1 VIDSPCVKICQLSE
15 DGSLC
20 IGCFRTLHEIAAWPE
35 ASDEAKRAIIE
46 AAMERKVT
54 WFDSPEA
61 AEEADR
67 LRYASLTPQ
76 ERLDEM
82 VALLNRW
89 GKWNERRLERVA
101 RFVEVPRS

>member
-1 VIDSPCVKICQLSE
+1 MA
-15 DGSLC
+15 
-20 IGCFRTLHEIAAWPE
+20 EIAAWPG
-35 ASDEAKRAIIE
+35 AIDEEKRAIIE
-46 AAMERKVT
+46 AAVERKVT
-54 WFDSPEA
+54 WFDSPEE

-67 LRYASLTPQ
+67 LHYANMTPQ

-101 RFVEVPRS
+101 RFVELPPS